1 LAFASGVFFYKFMLH
16 VLEPWKFYKYNK
28 PCGVAMAKKNYNIV
42 LVEWVD
48 AEEKGEVG
56 WNDMKEMLKY
66 AKKPCPVMRSVG
78 FEVWRDK
85 DHIALLSTLGVD
97 DCSTCEK
104 IPLGFIKNI
113 TTLEAT
119 KVAEDAKRNPLKN
132 D

>member
-1 LAFASGVFFYKFMLH
+1 
-16 VLEPWKFYKYNK
+16 
-28 PCGVAMAKKNYNIV
+28 MAKKNYNIV

-48 AEEKGEVG
+48 AEEKGDVG
-56 WNDMKEMLKY
+56 WNDMKSLLRY

-85 DHIALLSTLGVD
+85 DHIALLSSVGVD
-97 DCSTCEK
+97 ECGTLEK
-104 IPLGFIKNI
+104 IPLGFIKGI

-119 KVAEDAKRNPLKN
+119 KEAVNATHNPVKN

>member
-1 LAFASGVFFYKFMLH
+1 
-16 VLEPWKFYKYNK
+16 
-28 PCGVAMAKKNYNIV
+28 MAKKNYNIV
-42 LVEWVD
+42 LVEWID
-48 AEEKGEVG
+48 AEEKGDVG

-85 DHIALLSTLGVD
+85 DHIALLSTLGID

-104 IPLGFIKNI
+104 IPLGFIKSI
-113 TTLEAT
+113 TPLEAIKEAT
-119 KVAEDAKRNPLKN
+119 NASHNPLKN